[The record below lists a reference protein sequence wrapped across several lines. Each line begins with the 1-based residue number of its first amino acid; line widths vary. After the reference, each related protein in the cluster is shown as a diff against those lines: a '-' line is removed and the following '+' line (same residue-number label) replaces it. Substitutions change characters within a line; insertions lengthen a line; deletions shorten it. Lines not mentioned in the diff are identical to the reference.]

1 MGNVL
6 VIDIGTSSMKGV
18 LYDRFGKIQ
27 QMFQVQYS
35 PEYLPSD
42 RVEQDPRDWK
52 NALIDITSEAVKWS
66 QEYGITIE
74 GVSVTSQRTSIIPVD
89 KEGIPLR
96 KAIMWQDKRT
106 YEICK
111 ELEPFSEYVYK
122 RTGSKINPVFTAPKI
137 TWLKTHE
144 PKIYHKSYKI
154 IVIPDYVIFLMTG
167 KFVTDYTY
175 GSRTSLMNIQ
185 SLEWD
190 EELLTLFKVDKEKLG
205 DLVPQGSIV
214 GHSTEAF
221 CKLTGLPVGTPVISA
236 GGDQQCAALGAG
248 VVENGSIQAT
258 TGTGS
263 FIIAS
268 SDTLQLDPQMRTIC
282 NVAAVQN
289 KYVLESSILTTATV
303 SNWFSENFYMESKE
317 QSSFEKMLED
327 ASRSSVGS
335 NNLITFPHFQGR
347 GSPDWNPLAKGL
359 FFNVTL
365 ASTRGDFARSIL
377 ESIALEV
384 SENLD
389 VMIDLL
395 GSITSMSVAGGLTK
409 SPLFNQIQ
417 ADVYNQQISLPA
429 NQETTSLGAWVSA
442 ALALGIYSSH
452 EAALKQ
458 AEQGTAKTKY
468 YPNKDNIA
476 VYNKLKINRAA
487 LYVSLKENEIYE
499 MFREEDQ

>member
-1 MGNVL
+1 
-6 VIDIGTSSMKGV
+6 
-18 LYDRFGKIQ
+18 
-27 QMFQVQYS
+27 
-35 PEYLPSD
+35 
-42 RVEQDPRDWK
+42 
-52 NALIDITSEAVKWS
+52 
-66 QEYGITIE
+66 
-74 GVSVTSQRTSIIPVD
+74 
-89 KEGIPLR
+89 
-96 KAIMWQDKRT
+96 MWQDKRT

-221 CKLTGLPVGTPVISA
+221 SKLTGLPIGTPIISA

-289 KYVLESSILTTATV
+289 KYVLESSILTTAT
-303 SNWFSENFYMESKE
+303 
-317 QSSFEKMLED
+317 
-327 ASRSSVGS
+327 
-335 NNLITFPHFQGR
+335 
-347 GSPDWNPLAKGL
+347 
-359 FFNVTL
+359 
-365 ASTRGDFARSIL
+365 
-377 ESIALEV
+377 
-384 SENLD
+384 
-389 VMIDLL
+389 
-395 GSITSMSVAGGLTK
+395 
-409 SPLFNQIQ
+409 
-417 ADVYNQQISLPA
+417 ISLQLVFPK
-429 NQETTSLGAWVSA
+429 TSTWKVKSNL
-442 ALALGIYSSH
+442 H
-452 EAALKQ
+452 LKKCLRMHLDLQ
-458 AEQGTAKTKY
+458 WGQ
-468 YPNKDNIA
+468 I
-476 VYNKLKINRAA
+476 I
-487 LYVSLKENEIYE
+487 
-499 MFREEDQ
+499 

>member
-1 MGNVL
+1 
-6 VIDIGTSSMKGV
+6 MKGV
-18 LYDRFGKIQ
+18 LFDRFGKIQ

-66 QEYGITIE
+66 QENGITIE

-190 EELLTLFKVDKEKLG
+190 EELLTL
-205 DLVPQGSIV
+205 I
-214 GHSTEAF
+214 
-221 CKLTGLPVGTPVISA
+221 
-236 GGDQQCAALGAG
+236 
-248 VVENGSIQAT
+248 
-258 TGTGS
+258 
-263 FIIAS
+263 
-268 SDTLQLDPQMRTIC
+268 
-282 NVAAVQN
+282 
-289 KYVLESSILTTATV
+289 
-303 SNWFSENFYMESKE
+303 
-317 QSSFEKMLED
+317 
-327 ASRSSVGS
+327 
-335 NNLITFPHFQGR
+335 
-347 GSPDWNPLAKGL
+347 
-359 FFNVTL
+359 
-365 ASTRGDFARSIL
+365 
-377 ESIALEV
+377 
-384 SENLD
+384 
-389 VMIDLL
+389 
-395 GSITSMSVAGGLTK
+395 
-409 SPLFNQIQ
+409 
-417 ADVYNQQISLPA
+417 
-429 NQETTSLGAWVSA
+429 
-442 ALALGIYSSH
+442 
-452 EAALKQ
+452 
-458 AEQGTAKTKY
+458 
-468 YPNKDNIA
+468 
-476 VYNKLKINRAA
+476 
-487 LYVSLKENEIYE
+487 
-499 MFREEDQ
+499 

>member
-1 MGNVL
+1 M
-6 VIDIGTSSMKGV
+6 
-18 LYDRFGKIQ
+18 
-27 QMFQVQYS
+27 
-35 PEYLPSD
+35 
-42 RVEQDPRDWK
+42 
-52 NALIDITSEAVKWS
+52 
-66 QEYGITIE
+66 
-74 GVSVTSQRTSIIPVD
+74 
-89 KEGIPLR
+89 
-96 KAIMWQDKRT
+96 
-106 YEICK
+106 
-111 ELEPFSEYVYK
+111 
-122 RTGSKINPVFTAPKI
+122 
-137 TWLKTHE
+137 
-144 PKIYHKSYKI
+144 
-154 IVIPDYVIFLMTG
+154 
-167 KFVTDYTY
+167 
-175 GSRTSLMNIQ
+175 
-185 SLEWD
+185 
-190 EELLTLFKVDKEKLG
+190 
-205 DLVPQGSIV
+205 
-214 GHSTEAF
+214 
-221 CKLTGLPVGTPVISA
+221 
-236 GGDQQCAALGAG
+236 
-248 VVENGSIQAT
+248 VENGSIQAT

-327 ASRSSVGS
+327 ASTSSVGS